1 MSWHPGP
8 QVSKNR
14 QLCLAHLR
22 ELGSRLGRADNRR
35 MLTGRARRYLGRRQV
50 KVDEVRSALWTEDVG
65 VDAYAGA
72 AEKYQTAILE
82 QYKLYVE
89 MTDRVSARRTA
100 VNTFFL
106 TANTAV
112 FAGVNV
118 AWTQGVHLPRWT
130 VVLPLMMLIVQCAA
144 WFWILRSHRQLASA
158 KFRIIGAM
166 EERLPASPYWRA
178 EWKGLGSGRDP
189 SRYWPMAYL
198 EQWVPT
204 AFAVAY
210 ALLLV
215 MVLTLD

>member
-1 MSWHPGP
+1 M
-8 QVSKNR
+8 
-14 QLCLAHLR
+14 
-22 ELGSRLGRADNRR
+22 E
-35 MLTGRARRYLGRRQV
+35 
-50 KVDEVRSALWTEDVG
+50 VDEVRSALWTEDVG

-89 MTDRVSARRTA
+89 MTDRVGARRTA

-130 VVLPLMMLIVQCAA
+130 VLLPLMMLIVQCAA